1 MLPPLYPNGPLRAA
15 VQGLLDGFLQLL
27 YPSTC
32 WVCSKLT
39 SSRTPLVCE
48 DCTRSL
54 THDPH
59 PTCPRCS
66 SSVGPFVVLDQGCRA
81 CRDESFAF
89 DRAMRLGPYEGAL
102 RDAVL
107 RMKNAAGEEFAEV
120 VGTLWAKH
128 MIARLLPGEID
139 VVIPVPLHWWRRW
152 RRGFNQ
158 SEVLARCIARELH
171 VACIPHALRWLRLT
185 GEQKGLSP
193 TARRANVHNAFHYAA
208 NAAVTGKKVLLV
220 DDVMTTGATAHQ
232 AARALRQGGPAS
244 IVLAVLAHGR

>member
-1 MLPPLYPNGPLRAA
+1 MPPIVSQAGWLRG
-15 VQGLLDGFLQLL
+15 VLRSLLDGFLQLL

-39 SSRTPLVCE
+39 TSRVPLVCD
-48 DCTRSL
+48 DCARSL

-66 SSVGPFVVLDQGCRA
+66 STVGPFVVLDKGCPV

-89 DRAMRLGPYEGAL
+89 DRALRMGPYEGAL
-102 RDAVL
+102 RNAVL

-128 MIARLLPGEID
+128 IVARLGPGEID

-158 SEVLARCIARELH
+158 SEVLARCLARELR
-171 VACIPHALRWLRLT
+171 VPCCPGALRWVRLT

-193 TARRANVHNAFHYAA
+193 TARRDNVHNALRSA
-208 NAAVTGKKVLLV
+208 TGVALAGKTILLV
-220 DDVMTTGATAHQ
+220 DDVMTTGATAHE
-232 AARALRQGGPAS
+232 AARALRACRATA